1 MTRLWE
7 GKHAGSF
14 IVSEATSNSGTSF
27 GRSRETVTIQ
37 ASAGD
42 MKVGQVVTNTGGV
55 WTIYA
60 DTDTPAG
67 ILFDAVPDST
77 ATQEAVLIARDA
89 EVNASEIEWDSAL
102 TTAQVKTGVAELA
115 KLGII
120 VREVV

>member
-14 IVSEATSNSGTSF
+14 IVSEANSNSASSF
-27 GRSRETVTIQ
+27 GRSRETIAVQ
-37 ASAGD
+37 ASAD
-42 MKVGQVVTNTGGV
+42 AFEVGQVVTDTNGV

-60 DTDTPAG
+60 DGDTPTG
-67 ILFDAVPDST
+67 IIFDAVPVST
-77 ATQEAVLIARDA
+77 SIQAAVLIARDA
-89 EVNASEIEWDSAL
+89 EVNGAEIEWDAAL
-102 TTAQVKTGVAELA
+102 TSAEIKTGVAELA